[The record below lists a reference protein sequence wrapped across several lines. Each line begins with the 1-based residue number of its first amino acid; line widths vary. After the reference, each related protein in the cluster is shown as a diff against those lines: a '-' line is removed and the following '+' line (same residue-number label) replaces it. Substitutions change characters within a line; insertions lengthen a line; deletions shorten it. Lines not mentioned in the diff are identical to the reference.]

1 MTLPEPVLAFLN
13 ERSEAAG
20 AAPPQRDDDLFK
32 LGVLDSFA
40 LVDFLTIVEDNC
52 GITIPDSDVNAAN
65 FQNIEIIERYL
76 EQRKQAV

>member
-13 ERSEAAG
+13 ERSKAAG
-20 AAPPQRDDDLFK
+20 AETPKRDDDLFK

-40 LVDFLTIVEDNC
+40 LVDFLTIVEDSC

-65 FQNIEIIERYL
+65 FQSIEIIERYL